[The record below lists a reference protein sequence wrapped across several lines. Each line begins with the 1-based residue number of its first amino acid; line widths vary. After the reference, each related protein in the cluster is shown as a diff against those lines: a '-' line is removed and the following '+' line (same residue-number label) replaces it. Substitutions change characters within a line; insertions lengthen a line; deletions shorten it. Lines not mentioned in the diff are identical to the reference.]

1 MEMKQKA
8 QRTLKAIADN
18 YQRLVEERL
27 EQETRLIDKT
37 EATGDSAGAQNH
49 RILTGVYTDGWS
61 RMKKSQYGQNKAYNF
76 IQSTCSER
84 ENF

>member
-1 MEMKQKA
+1 MEMKQMA

-27 EQETRLIDKT
+27 EQETRLIDET
-37 EATGDSAGAQNH
+37 EATGNSAGAQHH
-49 RILTGVYTDGWS
+49 RILAGVYTDRWS